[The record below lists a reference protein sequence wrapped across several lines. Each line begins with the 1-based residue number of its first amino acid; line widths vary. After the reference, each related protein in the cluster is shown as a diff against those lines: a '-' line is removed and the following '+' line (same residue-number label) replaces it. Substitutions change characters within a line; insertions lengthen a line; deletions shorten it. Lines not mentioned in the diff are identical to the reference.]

1 MLQLGKD
8 FDDAVL
14 TAAGIDPDA
23 AQPGTVQIDALPEA
37 GPATIRYTAVTSAPA
52 AAIRELICQA
62 ADVPTGD
69 EDGQ

>member
-1 MLQLGKD
+1 MLNLGKD

-14 TAAGIDPDA
+14 TAVGIDP
-23 AQPGTVQIDALPEA
+23 TTRS
-37 GPATIRYTAVTSAPA
+37 PAPSRSTPSPRPPRHHPYTAVTSAPA

-69 EDGQ
+69 DDGD